1 MSYET
6 ILYETDTGKA
16 RITLNRPE
24 KLNAISIQMQQ
35 ELRDALL
42 AADRDPAVHVAI
54 IRGAGRTFSAG
65 YDISPPAGEG
75 QTHAAAGHSLERDI
89 WGLEQSLE
97 MRKKV
102 LGDRHP
108 LVAKTMQ
115 RYAGMLRK
123 MGREQ
128 QALSLEAQAKTIND
142 AAAAAAPNR

>member
-75 QTHAAAGHSLERDI
+75 
-89 WGLEQSLE
+89 
-97 MRKKV
+97 
-102 LGDRHP
+102 
-108 LVAKTMQ
+108 
-115 RYAGMLRK
+115 
-123 MGREQ
+123 
-128 QALSLEAQAKTIND
+128 
-142 AAAAAAPNR
+142 